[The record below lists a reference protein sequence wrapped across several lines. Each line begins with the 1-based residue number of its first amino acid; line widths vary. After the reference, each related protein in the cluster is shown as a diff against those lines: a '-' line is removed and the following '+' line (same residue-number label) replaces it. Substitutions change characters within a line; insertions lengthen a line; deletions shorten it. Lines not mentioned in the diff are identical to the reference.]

1 MQVLV
6 QLGSNT
12 NNPKQMSRKHFE
24 IEFAAYLRTLSD
36 RFIAASGGPHSF
48 VSNFLYVA
56 SPDYIP
62 RDVDKFVDVRNALMA
77 AMSTNKFTAIPTSIW
92 LDEGM
97 EVVQT
102 FLVLCD
108 FKSNGDW
115 DLNSFEVTL
124 DSVTSDFSN
133 YEFDTHDAQVHVS
146 ASDTGWD
153 LLASS
158 LGKQRMM
165 DRVANSEKV

>member
-1 MQVLV
+1 M
-6 QLGSNT
+6 
-12 NNPKQMSRKHFE
+12 MARKHFE
-24 IEFAAYLRTLSD
+24 REFAAYLRTLSN
-36 RFIAASGGPHSF
+36 RFIKASGGPHSF

-62 RDVDKFVDVRNALMA
+62 RDMDKFVQARNELEA

-108 FKSNGDW
+108 FKSNADW
-115 DLNSFEVTL
+115 DLHSFEVTV
-124 DSVTSDFSN
+124 DSMAADFYN
-133 YEFDTHDAQVHVS
+133 YELDTHGAAIHVS
-146 ASDTGWD
+146 AGDAGWD
-153 LLASS
+153 KLASS
-158 LGKQRMM
+158 ISKQRMM
-165 DRVANSEKV
+165 DDIANSAKSLI

>member
-1 MQVLV
+1 MA
-6 QLGSNT
+6 
-12 NNPKQMSRKHFE
+12 RKHFE
-24 IEFAAYLRTLSD
+24 IAFAAYLRTLSN
-36 RFIAASGGPHSF
+36 RFIAASGGSHSF

-62 RDVDKFVDVRNALMA
+62 RDLDKYVKARDAFEN
-77 AMSTNKFTAIPTSIW
+77 AMSTNKFTAVPTSIW

-108 FKSNGDW
+108 FKSNVDW
-115 DLNSFEVTL
+115 DLVSFEVTL
-124 DSVTSDFSN
+124 DSVAADFYN
-133 YEFDTHDAQVHVS
+133 YEFDTHGAAVYVS
-146 ASDTGWD
+146 AGDAGWD

-158 LGKQRMM
+158 IGKQRMM
-165 DRVANSEKV
+165 DAVTNSAKV

>member
-1 MQVLV
+1 MMAR
-6 QLGSNT
+6 N
-12 NNPKQMSRKHFE
+12 HFE
-24 IEFAAYLRTLSD
+24 LEFAAYLRTLSN

-62 RDVDKFVDVRNALMA
+62 RDLDKFVQARDAFEE
-77 AMSTNKFTAIPTSIW
+77 AMSTKKFTAVPTSIW

-108 FKSNGDW
+108 FKSNADW
-115 DLNSFEVTL
+115 DLVSFKVSL
-124 DSVTSDFSN
+124 DSLAADFHS
-133 YEFDTHDAQVHVS
+133 YQFDANGAAVHISANDA
-146 ASDTGWD
+146 AWD

-158 LGKQRMM
+158 IGKHRMM
-165 DRVANSEKV
+165 DGIANSEKV